1 MVRSSALKRA
11 NLHLRKH
18 RKWPLSPYKAKW
30 HQTLDQQQA
39 MRNFKQSLTTPP
51 TKHHQQQNPRQP
63 HILSSLLHSFSIYN
77 CEPPPEAYHFVIKTL
92 AENSQF
98 CDISSVLDHIEK
110 GENFETPEF
119 IFIDLIKTY
128 ADAHRIQDSVN
139 LFYKIPKFRCVP
151 SVYSLNALLSVLCR
165 NKEWVKIVPQI
176 LLKSQLMNIRIEE
189 SSFRILI
196 STLCRI
202 NRVGFAIEILNCM
215 INDGFCVDGK
225 TCSLILSSVCEQR
238 DLSSDELLGFV
249 QEMKKLGFCFGMV
262 DYTNVIRSL
271 VKKEKVFDALGILN
285 QMKSDGIKPDIVC
298 YTMVLNGVIVQE
310 DYVKAEE
317 LFDELLVLGLVP
329 DVYTYNVYINGLCK
343 QNNVEAGIKMIAC
356 MEELG
361 SKPDVITY
369 NTLLQALCKV
379 GELNRLRELVKEMKW
394 KGIVLNLQTYSIM
407 IDGLASKGDIIEA
420 CGLLEEA
427 LNKGLCTQSSM
438 FDETICGLCQRGL
451 VRKALELLKQMAD
464 KDVSPGARVWEAL
477 LLSSV
482 SKLDFVNTSFIRL
495 VDQILNTP
503 CKMEG

>member
-39 MRNFKQSLTTPP
+39 KQNVKQSLTTPP
-51 TKHHQQQNPRQP
+51 TKQQQQIPKQP

-110 GENFETPEF
+110 RENFETPEF

-128 ADAHRIQDSVN
+128 ADAHRFQDSVN
-139 LFYKIPKFRCVP
+139 LFYKIPKF
-151 SVYSLNALLSVLCR
+151 
-165 NKEWVKIVPQI
+165 
-176 LLKSQLMNIRIEE
+176 
-189 SSFRILI
+189 
-196 STLCRI
+196 RI

-379 GELNRLRELVKEMKW
+379 RELNRLRELVKEMKW